1 MAKVVNRF
9 VRLLEAVQIHLHVQ
23 RILRDQLE
31 EFLPI
36 LHCEVGYGLNALFV
50 PHCLIGEGRNVR
62 HVNSCTHHDSTL
74 SNGVEGRNHEL
85 ALASE
90 DNAGIERNR
99 R

>member
-36 LHCEVGYGLNALFV
+36 LHGEVGYGLNALFV

-62 HVNSCTHHDSTL
+62 HVNSSTHHDSTL
-74 SNGVEGRNHEL
+74 SNGAEGRNHEL

-90 DNAGIERNR
+90 DNAGIERNWR
-99 R
+99 